1 MPSPFE
7 KLQRYIR
14 LESERGYDNRAVVGG
29 LDKIIPWWEP
39 EARASTI
46 AEETLQAILERLRTY
61 HKEETDG
68 RQRLV
73 NELNQLLDG
82 LAKLPRQNPA
92 PARPQPTRPAPQPDR
107 SKRPGNV
114 SQSGHNEKPSD
125 RQNRPAPVQ
134 SPRPAYPQQ
143 PRVPSAPLP
152 ASEALDQGL
161 KAPVTVLQGIGPSN
175 AKTLSTIGLNTL
187 DDLLHYYPR
196 RYDDYSK
203 MKPINRL
210 SAGEV
215 VTILAAVKRVDN
227 RSLHG
232 GKREITEAILDDG
245 TGALRVTWFNQPWL
259 ASRLPAGTQIVLSGK
274 VEMYLGRLVMN
285 SPEWEYLEQ
294 EHLHTN
300 RIVPVYPLT
309 AGISQKQLRKA
320 IYQVASFWAPRHRDF
335 LPASIRESGGL
346 MPLSAALAQVHFP
359 EDQAKLEAARERLA
373 FDEIFMLQMGVLSQK
388 QSWQSTVGQVFSAPS
403 EWLAQM
409 EAGLP
414 YELTEAQKRALRDIQ
429 GDLSSGKPMERLLQ
443 GDVGSGKTVIAAM
456 AMAIIAREGAQS
468 ALMAPTSILAEQ
480 HYRSLLKLLSSE
492 ELETG
497 KPFKPSEIRLLIGDT
512 PQAERDEIL
521 SGLAD
526 GQIKF
531 LVGTHAL
538 IEEPVSFQRLQLA
551 VIDEQHRFGV
561 AQRAALRNKGENPHL
576 LVMTAT
582 PIPRSLA
589 LTVYGDLDLTVI
601 DQMPVGRQPIETHIL
616 MPLERERGYQ
626 LIRSQVKVG
635 YQAFIIYPLVEKGER
650 DDESKAAIEEH
661 ARLQTEVFPHH
672 AIGLLHGRLTP
683 EEKDAVMRRF
693 RNHETD
699 ILVSTSV
706 VEVGVDVPNATVM
719 LIESANRFGLA
730 QLHQFRGRVGRG
742 EAQSY
747 CLLIPETDES
757 LENERLQAMVESN
770 DGFVL
775 AERDLQQRGPGD
787 FLGTRQAGFS
797 ELRMASLTN
806 VKLIEKAR
814 QLAQLLFMQDP
825 DLAQPQN
832 QALKAEIA
840 HFWGNGRGDVS

>member
-46 AEETLQAILERLRTY
+46 AEESLQAILERLRTY
-61 HKEETDG
+61 PKEETDG

-82 LAKLPRQNPA
+82 VSKLPRQNPA
-92 PARPQPTRPAPQPDR
+92 SPRPQPARPTPQSDR
-107 SKRPGNV
+107 SRQPGNA
-114 SQSGHNEKPSD
+114 SQSSRNGQPSD
-125 RQNRPAPVQ
+125 RQSRPV
-134 SPRPAYPQQ
+134 SPQP
-143 PRVPSAPLP
+143 PRVPPAPP
-152 ASEALDQGL
+152 PSNDALEQGL
-161 KAPVTVLQGIGPSN
+161 NAPVSVLQGIGPSN
-175 AKTLSTIGLNTL
+175 AKTLSTIGINTL

-210 SAGEV
+210 SVGEV

-245 TGALRVTWFNQPWL
+245 TGVLRVTWFNQPWL

-320 IYQVASFWAPRHRDF
+320 IYQVASFWAPRHRDY
-335 LPASIRESGGL
+335 LPTSIRESGGL
-346 MPLSAALAQVHFP
+346 VPLSTALAQIHFP
-359 EDQAKLEAARERLA
+359 ENQAKLEAARERLA

-388 QSWQSTVGQVFSAPS
+388 QSWQSAVGQVFAAPS
-403 EWLAQM
+403 EWLAQI

-414 YELTEAQKRALRDIQ
+414 FALTEAQQHALNDIQ
-429 GDLSSGKPMERLLQ
+429 SDLSSGRPMERLLQ
-443 GDVGSGKTVIAAM
+443 GDVGSGKTIIAAL

-480 HYRSLLKLLSSE
+480 HYRSLQKLLCSE
-492 ELETG
+492 EPDPG

-512 PQAERDEIL
+512 PPAERDEIL

-538 IEEPVSFQRLQLA
+538 IEEPVNFQRLQLA

-561 AQRAALRNKGENPHL
+561 AQRAALRSKGENPHL

-601 DQMPVGRQPIETHIL
+601 DQMPVGRRPIETHIL

-626 LIRSQVKVG
+626 LIRSQVKAG

-650 DDESKAAIEEH
+650 DDESKAAVEEH
-661 ARLQTEVFPHH
+661 ARLQAEVFPHH

-757 LENERLQAMVESN
+757 SENERLQAMVESN

-806 VKLIEKAR
+806 VRLIEKAR

-825 DLAQPQN
+825 ELIQPQN
-832 QALKAEIA
+832 QALKSEIA

>member
-1 MPSPFE
+1 
-7 KLQRYIR
+7 
-14 LESERGYDNRAVVGG
+14 
-29 LDKIIPWWEP
+29 
-39 EARASTI
+39 
-46 AEETLQAILERLRTY
+46 
-61 HKEETDG
+61 
-68 RQRLV
+68 
-73 NELNQLLDG
+73 
-82 LAKLPRQNPA
+82 
-92 PARPQPTRPAPQPDR
+92 
-107 SKRPGNV
+107 V
-114 SQSGHNEKPSD
+114 S
-125 RQNRPAPVQ
+125 
-134 SPRPAYPQQ
+134 
-143 PRVPSAPLP
+143 
-152 ASEALDQGL
+152 
-161 KAPVTVLQGIGPSN
+161 VLQGIGPSN
-175 AKTLSTIGLNTL
+175 AKILSTIGINTL

-210 SAGEV
+210 SVGEV

-245 TGALRVTWFNQPWL
+245 TGVLRVTWFNQPWL

-320 IYQVASFWAPRHRDF
+320 IYQVASFWAPRHGDY
-335 LPASIRESGGL
+335 LPTSIRESGGL
-346 MPLSAALAQVHFP
+346 VPLSTALAQIHFP
-359 EDQAKLEAARERLA
+359 ENQAKLEAARERLA

-388 QSWQSTVGQVFSAPS
+388 QSWQSAVGQVFAAPS
-403 EWLAQM
+403 EWLAQI

-414 YELTEAQKRALRDIQ
+414 FALTEAQQHALSDIQ
-429 GDLSSGKPMERLLQ
+429 SDLSSGRPMERLLQ
-443 GDVGSGKTVIAAM
+443 GDVGSGKTIIAAL

-480 HYRSLLKLLSSE
+480 HYRSLQKLLCSE
-492 ELETG
+492 EPDPG

-512 PQAERDEIL
+512 PPAERDEIL

-538 IEEPVSFQRLQLA
+538 IEEPVNFQRLQLA

-561 AQRAALRNKGENPHL
+561 AQRAALRSKGENPHL

-601 DQMPVGRQPIETHIL
+601 DQMPVGRRPIETHIL

-626 LIRSQVKVG
+626 LIRSQVNAG

-650 DDESKAAIEEH
+650 DDESKAAVEEH
-661 ARLQTEVFPHH
+661 ARLQAEVFPHH

-757 LENERLQAMVESN
+757 SENERLQAMVESN

-787 FLGTRQAGFS
+787 FLGTRQAGFA
-797 ELRMASLTN
+797 ELRLASLSN
-806 VKLIEKAR
+806 VRLIEKAR

-825 DLAQPQN
+825 ELIQPQN
-832 QALKAEIA
+832 QALKSEIA

>member
-46 AEETLQAILERLRTY
+46 AEESLQAILERLRTY
-61 HKEETDG
+61 PKEETDG

-82 LAKLPRQNPA
+82 VSKLPRQNPA
-92 PARPQPTRPAPQPDR
+92 SPRPQPARPTPQPDR
-107 SKRPGNV
+107 SRQPGNA
-114 SQSGHNEKPSD
+114 SQPSRNGQPSD
-125 RQNRPAPVQ
+125 RQSRPVSTQP
-134 SPRPAYPQQ
+134 
-143 PRVPSAPLP
+143 PRVPPVPPPSND
-152 ASEALDQGL
+152 ALEQGL
-161 KAPVTVLQGIGPSN
+161 NAPVSVLQGIGPAN
-175 AKTLSTIGLNTL
+175 AKTLSTIGINTL

-210 SAGEV
+210 SVGEV

-245 TGALRVTWFNQPWL
+245 TGVLRVTWFNQPWL

-320 IYQVASFWAPRHRDF
+320 IYQVATFWAPRHRDY
-335 LPASIRESGGL
+335 LPTSIRESGGL
-346 MPLSAALAQVHFP
+346 APLSTALSQIHFP
-359 EDQAKLEAARERLA
+359 ENQAKLEAARERLA

-388 QSWQSTVGQVFSAPS
+388 QSWQSAVGQVFAAPS
-403 EWLAQM
+403 EWLAQI

-414 YELTEAQKRALRDIQ
+414 FALTEAQQRALNDIQ
-429 GDLSSGKPMERLLQ
+429 GDLSSGRPMERLLQ
-443 GDVGSGKTVIAAM
+443 GDVGSGKTIIAAL

-480 HYRSLLKLLSSE
+480 HYRSLQKLLCSE
-492 ELETG
+492 EPDPG
-497 KPFKPSEIRLLIGDT
+497 KPFTPSEIRLLIGDT
-512 PQAERDEIL
+512 PPAERDEIL

-538 IEEPVSFQRLQLA
+538 IEEPVSFRRLQLA

-561 AQRAALRNKGENPHL
+561 AQRAALRSKGENPHL

-601 DQMPVGRQPIETHIL
+601 DQMPVGRRPIETHIL

-626 LIRSQVKVG
+626 LIRSQVKAG

-650 DDESKAAIEEH
+650 DDETRAAVEEH
-661 ARLQTEVFPHH
+661 ARLQAEVFPHH
-672 AIGLLHGRLTP
+672 AIGLLHGRMTP

-757 LENERLQAMVESN
+757 SENERLQAMVESN

-787 FLGTRQAGFS
+787 FLGTRQAGFA
-797 ELRMASLTN
+797 ELRLASLSN
-806 VKLIEKAR
+806 VRLIEKAR

-825 DLAQPQN
+825 ELIQPQN
-832 QALKAEIA
+832 QALKSEIA

>member
-46 AEETLQAILERLRTY
+46 AEESLQAILERLRTY
-61 HKEETDG
+61 PKEETDG

-82 LAKLPRQNPA
+82 VSKLPRQNPA
-92 PARPQPTRPAPQPDR
+92 SPRPQPARPTPQPDR
-107 SKRPGNV
+107 SRQPGNA
-114 SQSGHNEKPSD
+114 SQPSRNGQPSD
-125 RQNRPAPVQ
+125 RQSRPVSTQP
-134 SPRPAYPQQ
+134 
-143 PRVPSAPLP
+143 PRVPPVPPPSND
-152 ASEALDQGL
+152 ALEQGL
-161 KAPVTVLQGIGPSN
+161 NAPVSVLQGIGPAN
-175 AKTLSTIGLNTL
+175 AKTLSTIGINTL

-210 SAGEV
+210 SVGEV

-245 TGALRVTWFNQPWL
+245 TGVLRVTWFNQPWL

-320 IYQVASFWAPRHRDF
+320 IYQVATFWAPRHRDY
-335 LPASIRESGGL
+335 LPTSIRESGGL
-346 MPLSAALAQVHFP
+346 VPLSTALSQIHFP
-359 EDQAKLEAARERLA
+359 ENQAKLEAARERLA

-388 QSWQSTVGQVFSAPS
+388 QSWQSAVGQVFAAPS
-403 EWLAQM
+403 EWLAQI

-414 YELTEAQKRALRDIQ
+414 FALTEAQQHALNDIQ
-429 GDLSSGKPMERLLQ
+429 GDLSSGRPMERLLQ
-443 GDVGSGKTVIAAM
+443 GDVGSGKTIVAAL

-480 HYRSLLKLLSSE
+480 HYRSLQKLLCSE
-492 ELETG
+492 EPDPG
-497 KPFKPSEIRLLIGDT
+497 KPFTPSEIRLLIGDT
-512 PQAERDEIL
+512 PPAERDEIL

-538 IEEPVSFQRLQLA
+538 IEEPVSFRRLQLA

-561 AQRAALRNKGENPHL
+561 AQRAALRSKGENPHL

-601 DQMPVGRQPIETHIL
+601 DQMPVGRRPIETHIL

-626 LIRSQVKVG
+626 LIRSQVKAG

-650 DDESKAAIEEH
+650 DDETRAAVEEH
-661 ARLQTEVFPHH
+661 ARLQAEVFPHH
-672 AIGLLHGRLTP
+672 AIGLLHGRMTP
-683 EEKDAVMRRF
+683 EEKDDVMRRF

-757 LENERLQAMVESN
+757 SENERLQAMVESN

-787 FLGTRQAGFS
+787 FLGTRQAGFA
-797 ELRMASLTN
+797 ELRLASLSN
-806 VKLIEKAR
+806 VRLIEKAR

-825 DLAQPQN
+825 ELIQPQN
-832 QALKAEIA
+832 QALKSEIA

>member
-39 EARASTI
+39 EARANAI
-46 AEETLQAILERLRTY
+46 AEESLQAILERLRTY
-61 HKEETDG
+61 PKEETDG

-73 NELNQLLDG
+73 IELNQLLDG
-82 LAKLPRQNPA
+82 LGKLPRQNPV
-92 PARPQPTRPAPQPDR
+92 PARPQPARPTSQPDR
-107 SKRPGNV
+107 SKRPGIA
-114 SQSGHNEKPSD
+114 SQSERNDQSSD
-125 RQNRPAPVQ
+125 RQNRQ
-134 SPRPAYPQQ
+134 TPRPAHPQQ

-152 ASEALDQGL
+152 ASDALDQGL

-259 ASRLPAGTQIVLSGK
+259 ASRLPVGTQIVLSGK

-320 IYQVASFWAPRHRDF
+320 IFQVASFWAPRHRDF
-335 LPASIRESGGL
+335 LPTSIRESGGL
-346 MPLSAALAQVHFP
+346 MPLSTALAQVHFP
-359 EDQAKLEAARERLA
+359 ENQASLESARERLA

-388 QSWQSTVGQVFSAPS
+388 QSWQSAVGQVFTAPA
-403 EWLAQM
+403 EWLAQI

-414 YELTEAQKRALRDIQ
+414 FELTEAQKRALSDIQ

-443 GDVGSGKTVIAAM
+443 GDVGSGKTVIAAL
-456 AMAIIAREGAQS
+456 AMATIAREGAQS

-480 HYRSLLKLLSSE
+480 HYRSLLKLLSSDE
-492 ELETG
+492 PVAD
-497 KPFKPSEIRLLIGDT
+497 KPFKPAEIRLLIGDT
-512 PQAERDEIL
+512 SAAEREEIL
-521 SGLAD
+521 SGLSD

-626 LIRSQVKVG
+626 LIRSQVKAG

-650 DDESKAAIEEH
+650 DDESKAAVEEH
-661 ARLQTEVFPHH
+661 ARLQAEVFPHH

-757 LENERLQAMVESN
+757 SENERLQAMVESN

-806 VKLIEKAR
+806 VRLIEKAR
-814 QLAQLLFMQDP
+814 QLAQLLFIQDP
-825 DLAQPQN
+825 DLIQPQN

>member
-46 AEETLQAILERLRTY
+46 AEESLQAILERLRTY
-61 HKEETDG
+61 PKEETDG

-82 LAKLPRQNPA
+82 VSKLPRQNPA
-92 PARPQPTRPAPQPDR
+92 SPRPQPARPTPQSDR
-107 SKRPGNV
+107 SRQPGNA
-114 SQSGHNEKPSD
+114 SQSSRNGQPSD
-125 RQNRPAPVQ
+125 RQSRPV
-134 SPRPAYPQQ
+134 SPQP
-143 PRVPSAPLP
+143 PRVPPAPP
-152 ASEALDQGL
+152 PSNDALEQGL
-161 KAPVTVLQGIGPSN
+161 NAPVSVLQGIGPSN
-175 AKTLSTIGLNTL
+175 AKILSTIGINTL

-210 SAGEV
+210 SVGEV

-245 TGALRVTWFNQPWL
+245 TGVLRVTWFNQPWL

-320 IYQVASFWAPRHRDF
+320 IYQVASFWAPRHGDY
-335 LPASIRESGGL
+335 LPTSIRESGGL
-346 MPLSAALAQVHFP
+346 VPLSTALAQIHFP
-359 EDQAKLEAARERLA
+359 ENQAKLEAARERLA

-388 QSWQSTVGQVFSAPS
+388 QSWQSAVGQVFAAPS
-403 EWLAQM
+403 EWLAQI

-414 YELTEAQKRALRDIQ
+414 FALTEAQHHALSDIQ
-429 GDLSSGKPMERLLQ
+429 SDLSSGRPMERLLQ
-443 GDVGSGKTVIAAM
+443 GDVGSGKTIIAAL

-480 HYRSLLKLLSSE
+480 HYRSLQKLLCSE
-492 ELETG
+492 EPDPG

-512 PQAERDEIL
+512 PPAERDEIL

-538 IEEPVSFQRLQLA
+538 IEEPVNFQRLQLA

-561 AQRAALRNKGENPHL
+561 AQRAALRSKGENPHL

-601 DQMPVGRQPIETHIL
+601 DQMPVGRRPIETHIL

-626 LIRSQVKVG
+626 LIRSQVNAG

-650 DDESKAAIEEH
+650 DDESKAAVEEH
-661 ARLQTEVFPHH
+661 ARLQAEVFPHH

-757 LENERLQAMVESN
+757 SENERLQAMVESN

-806 VKLIEKAR
+806 VRLIEKAR

-825 DLAQPQN
+825 ELIQPQN
-832 QALKAEIA
+832 QALKSEIA

>member
-46 AEETLQAILERLRTY
+46 AEESLQAILERLRTY
-61 HKEETDG
+61 PKEETDG

-82 LAKLPRQNPA
+82 VSKLPRQNPA
-92 PARPQPTRPAPQPDR
+92 SPRPQPARPTPQSDR
-107 SKRPGNV
+107 SRQPGNA
-114 SQSGHNEKPSD
+114 SQSSRNGQPSD
-125 RQNRPAPVQ
+125 RQSRPV
-134 SPRPAYPQQ
+134 SPQP
-143 PRVPSAPLP
+143 PRVPPAPP
-152 ASEALDQGL
+152 PSNDALEQGL
-161 KAPVTVLQGIGPSN
+161 NAPVSVLQGIGPSN
-175 AKTLSTIGLNTL
+175 AKILSTIGINTL

-210 SAGEV
+210 SVGEV

-245 TGALRVTWFNQPWL
+245 TGVLRVTWFNQPWL

-320 IYQVASFWAPRHRDF
+320 IYQVASFWAPRHRDY
-335 LPASIRESGGL
+335 LPTSIRESGGL
-346 MPLSAALAQVHFP
+346 VPLSTALAQIHFP
-359 EDQAKLEAARERLA
+359 ENQAKLEAARERLA

-388 QSWQSTVGQVFSAPS
+388 QSWQSAVGQVFAAPS
-403 EWLAQM
+403 EWLAQI

-414 YELTEAQKRALRDIQ
+414 FALTEAQQHALSDIQ
-429 GDLSSGKPMERLLQ
+429 SDLSSGRPMERLLQ
-443 GDVGSGKTVIAAM
+443 GDVGSGKTIIAAL

-480 HYRSLLKLLSSE
+480 HYRSLQKLLCSE
-492 ELETG
+492 EPDPG

-512 PQAERDEIL
+512 PPAERDEIL

-538 IEEPVSFQRLQLA
+538 IEEPVNFQRLQLA

-561 AQRAALRNKGENPHL
+561 AQRAALRSKGENPHL

-601 DQMPVGRQPIETHIL
+601 DQMPVGRRPIETHIL

-626 LIRSQVKVG
+626 LIRSQVNAG

-650 DDESKAAIEEH
+650 DDESKAAVEEH
-661 ARLQTEVFPHH
+661 ARLQAEVFPHH

-757 LENERLQAMVESN
+757 SENERLQAMVESN

-806 VKLIEKAR
+806 VRLIEKAR

-825 DLAQPQN
+825 ELIQPQN
-832 QALKAEIA
+832 QALKSEIA

>member
-46 AEETLQAILERLRTY
+46 AEESLQAILERLRTY
-61 HKEETDG
+61 PKEETDG

-82 LAKLPRQNPA
+82 VSKLPRQNPA
-92 PARPQPTRPAPQPDR
+92 SPRPQPARPTPQPDR
-107 SKRPGNV
+107 SRQPGNA
-114 SQSGHNEKPSD
+114 SQPSRNGQPSD
-125 RQNRPAPVQ
+125 RQSRPVSTQP
-134 SPRPAYPQQ
+134 
-143 PRVPSAPLP
+143 PRVPPVPPPSND
-152 ASEALDQGL
+152 ALEQGL
-161 KAPVTVLQGIGPSN
+161 NAPVSVLQGIGPAN
-175 AKTLSTIGLNTL
+175 AKTLSTIGINTL

-210 SAGEV
+210 SVGEV

-245 TGALRVTWFNQPWL
+245 TGVLRVTWFNQPWL

-320 IYQVASFWAPRHRDF
+320 IYQVATFWAPRHRDY
-335 LPASIRESGGL
+335 LPTSIRESGGL
-346 MPLSAALAQVHFP
+346 VPLSTALSQIHFP
-359 EDQAKLEAARERLA
+359 ENQAKLEAARERLA

-388 QSWQSTVGQVFSAPS
+388 QSWQSAVGQVFAAPS
-403 EWLAQM
+403 EWLAQI

-414 YELTEAQKRALRDIQ
+414 FALTEAQQHALNDIQ
-429 GDLSSGKPMERLLQ
+429 GDLSSGRPMERLLQ
-443 GDVGSGKTVIAAM
+443 GDVGSGKTIVAAL

-480 HYRSLLKLLSSE
+480 HYRSLQKLLCSE
-492 ELETG
+492 EPDPG
-497 KPFKPSEIRLLIGDT
+497 KPFTPSEIRLLIGDT
-512 PQAERDEIL
+512 PPAERDEIL

-538 IEEPVSFQRLQLA
+538 IEEPVSFRRLQLA

-561 AQRAALRNKGENPHL
+561 AQRAALRSKGENPHL

-601 DQMPVGRQPIETHIL
+601 DQMPVGRRPIETHIL

-626 LIRSQVKVG
+626 LIRSQVKAG

-650 DDESKAAIEEH
+650 DDETRAAVEEH
-661 ARLQTEVFPHH
+661 ARLQAEVFPHH

-757 LENERLQAMVESN
+757 SENERLQAMVESN

-787 FLGTRQAGFS
+787 FLGTRQAGFA
-797 ELRMASLTN
+797 ELRLASLSN
-806 VKLIEKAR
+806 VRLIEKAR

-825 DLAQPQN
+825 ELIQPQN
-832 QALKAEIA
+832 QALKSEIA